1 MADAPVYYIFH
12 GEDDFGIDAE
22 VARMVE
28 RMGDNGDLNTSRF
41 DGTQTSVSEILGAAM
56 AYPFLADKRLVIVR
70 DLLAHIG
77 RKGAGEAGKKALD
90 LLTHEIPNLPDWTRL
105 VFVEREK
112 LSDSH
117 RIVKLVQTEK
127 LAKGEQRGYEKVF
140 MPPADSTDWIIRRA
154 KDAYGAQIE
163 PSAAAALAA
172 VTPGDLRR
180 ADNELLK
187 LVAYADGRTITEADV
202 ALLTPYVTAAKV
214 FDMVDALAE
223 GRADRA
229 AALLHRLLEQQQD
242 IFGIYGMI
250 VRQFRLMLLAREALD
265 QGRKA
270 AQMAEILGTKSSY
283 VAEKTTR
290 QARMFTLTQLE
301 TVYRRLRDYDEGMK
315 TGRIDPLLAV
325 DLLIAGVGSR

>member
-12 GEDDFGIDAE
+12 GEDDFSIDAE
-22 VARMVE
+22 VARMIE

-41 DGTQTSVSEILGAAM
+41 DGTQTPVSEILGAAM
-56 AYPFLADKRLVIVR
+56 AYPFLSDKRLVIVR
-70 DLLAHIG
+70 DLLAHLG
-77 RKGAGEAGKKALD
+77 RKGAGETGKKALD
-90 LLTHEIPNLPDWTRL
+90 LLANEIPNLPDWTRL

-112 LSDSH
+112 LTDSH
-117 RIVKLVQTEK
+117 RIIK
-127 LAKGEQRGYEKVF
+127 LAQGDKRAYEKAF

-154 KDAYGAQIE
+154 KEVYGAHIE
-163 PSAAAALAA
+163 PTAAAALAA

-202 ALLTPYVTAAKV
+202 ALLTPYVVEAKL

-265 QGRKA
+265 AGKKP
-270 AQMAEILGTKSSY
+270 AQMTDILGTKSTF

-290 QARMFTLTQLE
+290 QARMFTLAQLE
-301 TVYRRLRDYDEGMK
+301 AVYRRLRDYDEDMK

-325 DLLIAGVGSR
+325 DLLIASVNPR

>member
-12 GEDDFGIDAE
+12 GEDDFSIEAE

-28 RMGDNGDLNTSRF
+28 RMGDNGDLNTARF
-41 DGTQTSVSEILGAAM
+41 DGTQTPVSEILGAAM
-56 AYPFLADKRLVIVR
+56 AYPFLSDKRLIIVR
-70 DLLAHIG
+70 DLLAHLA
-77 RKGAGEAGKKALD
+77 RKGAGESGKKALD
-90 LLTHEIPNLPDWTRL
+90 LLANEIPNLPDWTRL

-112 LSDSH
+112 LPDSH
-117 RIVKLVQTEK
+117 RIIRLAQGDKRAFEK
-127 LAKGEQRGYEKVF
+127 AF

-154 KDAYGAQIE
+154 QEAYGARIE

-180 ADNELLK
+180 ADNELFK
-187 LVAYADGRTITEADV
+187 LVAYADGRAITEADV
-202 ALLTPYVTAAKV
+202 ALLTPYVMEAKL

-242 IFGIYGMI
+242 IFGIFGMI

-265 QGRKA
+265 AGKKP
-270 AQMAEILGTKSSY
+270 AQMADILGTKSNF
-283 VAEKTTR
+283 VAEKTAR
-290 QARMFTLTQLE
+290 QARMFTLAQLE
-301 TVYRRLRDYDEGMK
+301 AVYRRLRDYDEDMK

-325 DLLIAGVGSR
+325 DLLIASVSAR

>member
-41 DGTQTSVSEILGAAM
+41 DGTQTAVSEILGAAM

-77 RKGAGEAGKKALD
+77 RRGAGEAGKKALD
-90 LLTHEIPNLPDWTRL
+90 LLTNELPNLPDWTRL

-117 RIVKLVQTEK
+117 RIVKLVQTDK
-127 LAKGEQRGYEKVF
+127 RGYEKAF
-140 MPPADSTDWIIRRA
+140 MPPADSTDWIMRRA

-242 IFGIYGMI
+242 IFGIFGMI

-265 QGRKA
+265 QGKKA

-290 QARMFTLTQLE
+290 QARMFTLAQLE

-325 DLLIAGVGSR
+325 DLLIAGVNSR

>member
-12 GEDDFGIDAE
+12 GEDDFGIEAE
-22 VARMVE
+22 VARMIE
-28 RMGDNGDLNTSRF
+28 RMGDGGDLNTSRF
-41 DGTQTSVSEILGAAM
+41 DGTQTPVSEILGAAM
-56 AYPFLADKRLVIVR
+56 AYPFLGDKRLVIVR

-77 RKGAGEAGKKALD
+77 RRGAGEAGKKALD
-90 LLTHEIPNLPDWTRL
+90 LLVHEIPNLPDWARL
-105 VFVEREK
+105 VFVERET
-112 LSDSH
+112 LPDTH
-117 RIVKLVQTEK
+117 RIVKLAREDK
-127 LAKGEQRGYEKVF
+127 RGYEKAF

-154 KDAYGAQIE
+154 KEVYGAQIA

-187 LVAYADGRTITEADV
+187 LVAYADGRMITEADV
-202 ALLTPYVTAAKV
+202 ALLTPYVAEAKL
-214 FDMVDALAE
+214 FDMADALAE

-229 AALLHRLLEQQQD
+229 AALLHHLLEQQED

-265 QGRKA
+265 QGKKS
-270 AQMAEILGTKSSY
+270 AQMADILGTKSDF
-283 VAEKTTR
+283 VVQKTLR
-290 QARMFTLTQLE
+290 QARKFTLAQLE
-301 TVYRRLRDYDEGMK
+301 SLYRRLRDYDEAMK

-325 DLLIAGVGSR
+325 DLLIAGVNAH

>member
-12 GEDDFGIDAE
+12 GEDDFSIEAE
-22 VARMVE
+22 VARMTE
-28 RMGDNGDLNTSRF
+28 RMGDNGDLNTARF
-41 DGTQTSVSEILGAAM
+41 DGTQTPVSEILGAAM
-56 AYPFLADKRLVIVR
+56 AYPFLSDKRLIIVR
-70 DLLAHIG
+70 DLLAHLA
-77 RKGAGEAGKKALD
+77 RKGAGESGKKALD
-90 LLTHEIPNLPDWTRL
+90 LLANEIPNLPDWTRL

-112 LSDSH
+112 LPDSH
-117 RIVKLVQTEK
+117 RIIRLAQGDKRAFEK
-127 LAKGEQRGYEKVF
+127 AF

-154 KDAYGAQIE
+154 QEAYGAHIE

-180 ADNELLK
+180 ADNELFK
-187 LVAYADGRTITEADV
+187 LVAYADGRAITEADV
-202 ALLTPYVTAAKV
+202 ALLTPYVMEAKL

-242 IFGIYGMI
+242 IFGIFGMI

-265 QGRKA
+265 AGKKP
-270 AQMAEILGTKSSY
+270 AQMADILGTKSNF

-290 QARMFTLTQLE
+290 QARMFTLAQLE
-301 TVYRRLRDYDEGMK
+301 AVYRRLRDYDEDMK

-325 DLLIAGVGSR
+325 DLLIASVNPR